1 MRRCAI
7 AAVLVLAI
15 LVPMRA
21 AEYLTA
27 GVDPQRTGWVKNEK
41 VFTPANVSRMKLLWK
56 TKLES
61 TPREMHNLFPPLVAE
76 GVTTARGP
84 RQILVVPGV
93 SDDLFGVDAVS
104 GEMFWSRHFDPSTGS
119 GSPRAESRGDSASDP
134 ANGAPPNTLC
144 PGGQTAIPVMAP
156 GASPG
161 TYVAYALSWD
171 GRLRQINVSD
181 GTDVAP
187 PEKFAPPNGKPY
199 ALNLVNGVI
208 YTTLAQ
214 GCGGWPNAFLSYDLA
229 TKKTSAFLPQGGG
242 LWGRRGAAI
251 DPEGRVYMGT
261 GDNPYIPEQKNLGNA
276 IVGVSIDANQQL
288 QYAGHYA
295 PKNANWMFKRD
306 LDINVSPMAVDYRGR
321 KFLLATSKEC
331 RVWLLDRD
339 NLGGADN
346 RSELYRTPLIC
357 NDDSMLDEAGVWG
370 SMAAW
375 EDANG
380 TAWVLVPF
388 WGAVSKNF
396 HAPIEHGRP
405 IRGGVAAFKLEQRS
419 GNWTLTPAWLSRDMD
434 MAEEVLVANGV
445 VFTYGSGED
454 TRQQGFERAFDEPAR
469 PAPALKG
476 VTGQSARRIS
486 NSTHAT
492 LYALDAMT
500 GKELWSS
507 GNQITSFNHFSGL
520 TVANGRVY
528 LPTYDGYLYCFGVTP

>member
-1 MRRCAI
+1 MRQIGVAL
-7 AAVLVLAI
+7 ALALAVV
-15 LVPMRA
+15 VRVWG

-27 GVDPQRTGWVKNEK
+27 GVNPQRTGWVKDEK

-56 TKLES
+56 TKIES

-76 GVTTARGP
+76 RVTTVRGP
-84 RQILVVPGV
+84 RQVLVVPGV
-93 SDDLFGVDAVS
+93 SDDLFGVDALS
-104 GEMFWSRHFDPSTGS
+104 GEMVWSRHFD
-119 GSPRAESRGDSASDP
+119 SASDP
-134 ANGAPPNTLC
+134 SNGAPPNTLC
-144 PGGQTAIPVMAP
+144 PGGQTAIPVIAP
-156 GASPG
+156 GATPG
-161 TYVAYALSWD
+161 KYVAYAVSWD

-214 GCGGWPNAFLSYDLA
+214 GCGGWPNAFLSFDLA
-229 TKKTSAFLPQGGG
+229 TKKSSAFLPQGGG

-261 GDNPYIPEQKNLGNA
+261 GDSPYIPEQKNLGNA
-276 IVGVSIDANQQL
+276 IVAVSIDKDRQL
-288 QYAGHYA
+288 QYSGHYA

-346 RSELYRTPLIC
+346 RTELYRTPLIC
-357 NDDSMLDEAGVWG
+357 NDASTLDEAGVWG
-370 SMAAW
+370 SMASW
-375 EDANG
+375 EDATG
-380 TAWVLVPF
+380 TAWLLVPF
-388 WGAVSKNF
+388 WGAVSANF
-396 HAPIEHGRP
+396 HAPIEQGRP
-405 IRGGVAAFKLEQRS
+405 RRGGVAAFKLEPR
-419 GNWTLTPAWLSRDMD
+419 GGGWTLTPAWLSRDME
-434 MAEEVLVANGV
+434 MAEEVLIANGV

-454 TRQQGFERAFDEPAR
+454 TRQQGLERGFDEPAR
-469 PAPALKG
+469 PSPAAKG
-476 VTGQSARRIS
+476 VSGQSARRIG

-507 GNQITSFNHFSGL
+507 GNQIESFSHFSGV

>member
-1 MRRCAI
+1 MRQIGATLGIALAVAI
-7 AAVLVLAI
+7 RVWG
-15 LVPMRA
+15 

-27 GVDPQRTGWVKNEK
+27 GVDPQRSGWVKDEK
-41 VFTPANVSRMKLLWK
+41 IFTTSNVSGMKLLWK
-56 TKLES
+56 TRLES

-76 GVTTARGP
+76 RVTTARGT

-93 SDDLFGVDAVS
+93 SDDLFGVDAIS
-104 GEMFWSRHFDPSTGS
+104 GEMFWSRHFDSV
-119 GSPRAESRGDSASDP
+119 SDP
-134 ANGAPPNTLC
+134 SNGAPPNTLC
-144 PGGQTAIPVMAP
+144 PGGQTAIPVIAP
-156 GASPG
+156 GPTPG
-161 TYVAYALSWD
+161 NYVAYAVSWD

-214 GCGGWPNAFLSYDLA
+214 GCGGWPNAFLSFDLA
-229 TKKTSAFLPQGGG
+229 TKKSSAFLPQGGG

-261 GDNPYIPEQKNLGNA
+261 GDSPYMPEQKNLGNA
-276 IVGVSIDANQQL
+276 IVAVSIDKDRQL

-346 RSELYRTPLIC
+346 RTELHRTPLIC
-357 NDDSMLDEAGVWG
+357 NDASTLDEAGVWG
-370 SMAAW
+370 SMASW
-375 EDANG
+375 EDATG

-388 WGAVSKNF
+388 WGAVSATF
-396 HAPIEHGRP
+396 HAPIEQGRP
-405 IRGGVAAFKLEQRS
+405 RRGGVAAFKLEPRGS
-419 GNWTLTPAWLSRDMD
+419 GWTLTPAWLSRDME
-434 MAEEVLVANGV
+434 MAEEVLIANGV

-454 TRQQGFERAFDEPAR
+454 TRQQGLERGFDEPAR
-469 PAPALKG
+469 PAPAAKG
-476 VTGQSARRIS
+476 VSGQSARRIG

-507 GNQITSFNHFSGL
+507 GNQIASFSHFSGV